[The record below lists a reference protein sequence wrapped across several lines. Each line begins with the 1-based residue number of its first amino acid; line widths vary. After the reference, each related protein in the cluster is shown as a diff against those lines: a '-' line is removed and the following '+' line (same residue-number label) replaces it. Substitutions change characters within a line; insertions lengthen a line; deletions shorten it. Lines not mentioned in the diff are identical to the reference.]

1 MAYRVLLTDALGPE
15 GLARLREQPELEIE
29 ARPGLSPA
37 ELRDAVR
44 GFHALI
50 IRSGTKVTADVL
62 ARADA
67 LRVIGR
73 AGIGVD
79 NVDVDAATKKG
90 IVVMNTPGGSNV
102 TTAEHAITLLL
113 ALARNVP
120 QAAAGVRAGRWE
132 RERWLGTEVCNKVL
146 GIIGLGN
153 IGTIVAERALG
164 LRMKVIAY
172 DPFVTHE
179 VAARLGVELVSLDEL
194 YARADFVTIHTPLTP
209 ETRGL
214 IGPGT
219 LARMR
224 RGVRIVNCAR
234 GGIVDEAA
242 LAAAIKSG
250 QVAGAALDVLEKEP
264 PPAGHPLLQLEQVI
278 CTPHLGASTGEA
290 QVNVAV
296 AIAQQVADFLC
307 RGIIQNA
314 VNVPSLSPEV
324 LRVLR
329 PYLLLAEKL
338 GALGAQ
344 LLPGPPLEMTVQAS
358 GEVAERELRSLA
370 ASG

>member
-1 MAYRVLLTDALGPE
+1 FRSPRGRARRTHAPAWGALGRRWHHGGRRHRPAHGPARDRRTRHRLAEGAHAAARARLRRPLRARLEGDRERATAALLLRLPARAEGGRRTLDRVDAGHLARPGAARRAPAAARRGLGQRACAPRPSGARHARGRDGARPSLARARVAEPGGHRRHPRRGPPGARLMAYRVLLTDALGPE

-44 GFHALI
+44 DFHALI

-132 RERWLGTEVCNKVL
+132 RERWLGT
-146 GIIGLGN
+146 
-153 IGTIVAERALG
+153 
-164 LRMKVIAY
+164 
-172 DPFVTHE
+172 
-179 VAARLGVELVSLDEL
+179 
-194 YARADFVTIHTPLTP
+194 
-209 ETRGL
+209 
-214 IGPGT
+214 
-219 LARMR
+219 
-224 RGVRIVNCAR
+224 
-234 GGIVDEAA
+234 
-242 LAAAIKSG
+242 
-250 QVAGAALDVLEKEP
+250 
-264 PPAGHPLLQLEQVI
+264 
-278 CTPHLGASTGEA
+278 
-290 QVNVAV
+290 
-296 AIAQQVADFLC
+296 
-307 RGIIQNA
+307 
-314 VNVPSLSPEV
+314 
-324 LRVLR
+324 
-329 PYLLLAEKL
+329 
-338 GALGAQ
+338 
-344 LLPGPPLEMTVQAS
+344 
-358 GEVAERELRSLA
+358 
-370 ASG
+370 